1 MAEIHTEERNGI
13 KTRYVNAQDGVK
25 LYLLPNVPMDAG
37 EIPTEKGF
45 DLEGAVSKFPEEL
58 QDRTRRIG
66 EQYSGRQ
73 LDAVSILLYAKEK
86 GEFDNYASRLES
98 KPKDFEFIHPEL
110 MMARTDVSAFFMRL
124 YADLGVAPIEEA
136 DRAERQIKRLWGW
149 SCSSSEKIS
158 AHTIFKV

>member
-1 MAEIHTEERNGI
+1 MANIHTEERNGI
-13 KTRYVNAQDGVK
+13 KTRYVQAQEGIRV
-25 LYLLPNVPMDAG
+25 YFSPNVPIDAG

-45 DLEGAVSKFPEEL
+45 DLEEAVSKFPEEL

-73 LDAVSILLYAKEK
+73 LDATSILLYAKEK
-86 GEFDNYASRLES
+86 GKFDDYAKRLES

-124 YADLGVAPIEEA
+124 YADLGVAPVEEA
-136 DRAERQIKRLWGW
+136 ERAERQLRDYGIGVVVLPRR
-149 SCSSSEKIS
+149 
-158 AHTIFKV
+158 

>member
-13 KTRYVNAQDGVK
+13 RTRYVNAQGGIR

-37 EIPTEKGF
+37 KIPTEKGF

-124 YADLGVAPIEEA
+124 YADLGVAPVEEA
-136 DRAERQIKRLWGW
+136 GRAERQLKDYGIGVVVLPKR
-149 SCSSSEKIS
+149 
-158 AHTIFKV
+158 